1 MNLAQKIKSQI
12 ENNRLE
18 RNKEVREKLLKDVE
32 TTLLKGKIPVVFPPD
47 KSLTWSWKE
56 KIENLPYYDGCLED
70 LKDNGFVVEPVPVQ
84 IPHYS
89 QDPFFLFPHRFP
101 TITYTAYKVK
111 LPPD

>member
-32 TTLLKGKIPVVFPPD
+32 TVLLEGKTPVIFPRD
-47 KSLTWSWKE
+47 KSLTWSGKE
-56 KIENLPYYDGCLED
+56 GLSYYDGCLED
-70 LKDNGFVVEPVPVQ
+70 LNDNGFIVEPVPFKVRD
-84 IPHYS
+84 HS
-89 QDPFFLFPHRFP
+89 QDPFFSSFLFPYRFP